1 MKKIILLLLIF
12 SLILSLFSCTTTP
25 ETTPL
30 SGETDTSE
38 PEYTDES
45 ETGYL
50 LVHIDKILYKLYPE
64 EAVMVPLC
72 PDPLCKHNT
81 NSCPFFQVDVNVR
94 FIGEKMYYLRR
105 GDAIGFYSS
114 ICSFDFEKGE
124 MEVLYEPKKNTVAD
138 LYATEGYLFFKLM
151 ILEADK
157 DSTYK
162 MMRYDIKTKEVLELT
177 DEYQLGRPTI
187 LTIEGDR
194 IYWHESGYFYSTDLE
209 YKNRIDGDRGYAAAF
224 VSGHKKYENINTGKF
239 AASGPTMLLRGVNDV
254 TGETTKVIDEM
265 ATFPILYNGSIIYVK
280 PNEKTLIGYQ
290 KSESGYFNRLY
301 DKTGGKFYICNSDGS
316 KDIELCDLKG
326 NNVAISVSAGIL
338 NGKYGV
344 GDYVAYSV
352 WRYKTVREEDGKNIV
367 ERISD
372 GYVVINIKT
381 GEYKIVGVD

>member
-12 SLILSLFSCTTTP
+12 SLILSLFSCTTFPT
-25 ETTPL
+25 TTPL

-81 NSCPFFQVDVNVR
+81 QSCPFFQVDVNVR

-105 GDAIGFYSS
+105 GDALGFYSN
-114 ICSFDFEKGE
+114 ICVFDLETGE
-124 MEVLYEPKKNTVAD
+124 MEILYEPKKNTVAD
-138 LYATEGYLFFKLM
+138 LYATDNYLFFKM
-151 ILEADK
+151 MVLEANK

-162 MMRYDIKTKEVLELT
+162 MMRYDINTKEVLELT
-177 DEYQLGRPTI
+177 DEYQLGRPMI
-187 LTIEGDR
+187 ITIEGDR

-224 VSGHKKYENINTGKF
+224 VSGHKKYENVVSKERGDITQ
-239 AASGPTMLLRGVNDV
+239 LLSVDD
-254 TGETTKVIDEM
+254 ETDEK
-265 ATFPILYNGSIIYVK
+265 TVVVESTDITPIIYNGNIIYSEPNERSII
-280 PNEKTLIGYQ
+280 GYT
-290 KSESGYFNRLY
+290 Y
-301 DKTGGKFYICNSDGS
+301 DSSRDRTIPVYNKVGNKCYICNSDGS
-316 KDIELCDLKG
+316 DKRELCDINE
-326 NNVAISVSAGIL
+326 NNIVLHFTAGVL

-344 GDYVAYSV
+344 GDYIPLKL
-352 WRYKTVREEDGKNIV
+352 WRYKTIREENGKNIV

-372 GYVVINIKT
+372 GYAVVNIKT